1 MSTKRKVSDR
11 NQIRESLKTTI
22 DGLVCTEIR
31 LLQFGRIHAPSFILE
46 GLSLSIRES
55 KREVAGLTHSLTP
68 KDRSALVKTMIR
80 EAVEEEIERAVQHRG
95 IPCLRCSHLR
105 YYDSELNPHDTLPV
119 GAAARAMAIG
129 CDRLQ
134 TASRVRCER
143 FAETLE
149 ALSVVDYVEEVSL
162 LYEVRDMFKKMKEIW
177 GEYFQEP

>member
-1 MSTKRKVSDR
+1 MRTKRKAPGQ
-11 NQIRESLKTTI
+11 NQVRETLKSTI
-22 DGLVCTEIR
+22 DGLVCTEVR
-31 LLQFGRIHAPSFILE
+31 LLQFGRIQAPSFILE

-55 KREVAGLTHSLTP
+55 KREVVDLTHSLAP
-68 KDRSALVKTMIR
+68 KDRSTLVKKMVR
-80 EAVEEEIERAVQHRG
+80 EAVEEEIERTVQHRG

-119 GAAARAMAIG
+119 GDARARAIG

-134 TASRVRCER
+134 TVSRVRCER
-143 FAETLE
+143 FAEALG
-149 ALSVVDYVEEVSL
+149 ALSVVDYVEEIAL